1 MDLILPITDSISI
14 NKFENNELL
23 FVSQKHSSA
32 GAMFQ
37 DLSDDAIE
45 MNLRKDI
52 DELLSQANMANLEKV
67 AAMMKI
73 DLDDE

>member
-1 MDLILPITDSISI
+1 
-14 NKFENNELL
+14 
-23 FVSQKHSSA
+23 
-32 GAMFQ
+32 MFQ

-45 MNLRKDI
+45 MNLRKNI
-52 DELLSQANMANLEKV
+52 DELLSQADMANLKKV

>member
-1 MDLILPITDSISI
+1 
-14 NKFENNELL
+14 
-23 FVSQKHSSA
+23 
-32 GAMFQ
+32 MFQ

-67 AAMMKI
+67 VAMMKI

>member
-1 MDLILPITDSISI
+1 
-14 NKFENNELL
+14 
-23 FVSQKHSSA
+23 
-32 GAMFQ
+32 MFQ